1 MAKTPA
7 PNSAKISTT
16 GGIPE
21 MHLDMPLDEKRV
33 AQIQKCLAN
42 GHLKISLSHVDLATG
57 RLGESWL
64 YD

>member
-1 MAKTPA
+1 MAKSNP
-7 PNSAKISTT
+7 PKIAVS

-21 MHLDMPLDEKRV
+21 MHLDMPLDEAKI
-33 AQIQKCLAN
+33 AQIHKCIAN
-42 GHLKISLSHVDLATG
+42 GHLKISLSHVDLAKG